1 MTQIRVLEGKKVV
14 LTGAGGA
21 LAHTIG
27 AALLEEGAK
36 PVAGASAFE
45 MNPHDYRP
53 LSLERLPAVAL
64 DLGWSEEVLSRFLV
78 GYAQVWSNPH
88 DPTLAP
94 QAPWIIECVAVVPEA
109 RGRGLTRKLFEVLFA
124 EGQRLGH
131 ARAGISVTNGNLP
144 AQRAYEAIGFQLY
157 LQYGSDYFDGAFP
170 GTLKYRIPLEP
181 QGETK

>member
-1 MTQIRVLEGKKVV
+1 MTQIRILEGKKVV

-94 QAPWIIECVAVVPEA
+94 QALWIIECVAVVPEA
-109 RGRGLTRKLFEVLFA
+109 RGRGLSKAMLHHLIGVARSD
-124 EGQRLGH
+124 GCIRLSLETGIQSTFIAARALY
-131 ARAGISVTNGNLP
+131 ARAGFAECGPFGDYKLDPNSV
-144 AQRAYEAIGFQLY
+144 YM
-157 LQYGSDYFDGAFP
+157 
-170 GTLKYRIPLEP
+170 
-181 QGETK
+181 TKVLA